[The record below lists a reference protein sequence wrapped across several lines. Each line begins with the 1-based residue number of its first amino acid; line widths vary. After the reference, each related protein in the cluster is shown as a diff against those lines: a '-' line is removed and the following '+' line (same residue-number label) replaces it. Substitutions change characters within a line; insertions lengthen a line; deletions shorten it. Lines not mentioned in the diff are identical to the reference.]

1 MDLDEDKT
9 LLLELALELE
19 ENKLED
25 DEHDEGM
32 DEVTEEEV
40 LAMQRSSLMNGE
52 LHDIFSSSATT
63 GSSMKRNLALQ

>member
-40 LAMQRSSLMNGE
+40 LAMQRS
-52 LHDIFSSSATT
+52 
-63 GSSMKRNLALQ
+63 